1 LAIKSVTQH
10 KTFNEAPAIDR
21 AGCFSLIGGFL
32 NMLQTLLVSG
42 YKAHEL
48 GIFSDKHEGVY
59 YIKKAI
65 AQKLVSLLDEG
76 LEWVIISGQPGVEMW
91 AAEVVFELQTEFSD
105 LKLAV
110 LTPFLEQEA
119 RWKENVQE
127 KYHEILAGADFVDS
141 VSRKPYES
149 PGQLRVKNQ
158 FLVQKS
164 DAVLLLYDEEKDG
177 SPKYYLDAAKQK
189 QEMDN
194 SYEIFYITPY
204 DLDVLVQEEQYNR
217 NE

>member
-1 LAIKSVTQH
+1 
-10 KTFNEAPAIDR
+10 
-21 AGCFSLIGGFL
+21 
-32 NMLQTLLVSG
+32 MLQTLLVSG

-110 LTPFLEQEA
+110 LTPFLEQES

>member
-1 LAIKSVTQH
+1 L
-10 KTFNEAPAIDR
+10 
-21 AGCFSLIGGFL
+21 LI
-32 NMLQTLLVSG
+32 SG

-48 GIFSDKHEGVY
+48 GIFSDKHDGVY

-65 AQKLVSLLDEG
+65 EQRIRTFLDEG

-91 AAEVVFELQTEFSD
+91 AAEVVFILQEEFPD

-110 LTPFLEQEA
+110 LTPFLEQES

-127 KYHEILAGADFVDS
+127 KYHEILAQADFVDS
-141 VSRKPYES
+141 VSRKPYEN
-149 PGQLRVKNQ
+149 PQQLRVKNL

-164 DAVLLLYDEEKDG
+164 DAILLLYDEEKDG
-177 SPKYYLDAAKQK
+177 SPKYYLQAAKQK
-189 QEMDN
+189 QEMDS

-204 DLDVLVQEEQYNR
+204 DLDVIVQEEQWNQ

>member
-1 LAIKSVTQH
+1 
-10 KTFNEAPAIDR
+10 
-21 AGCFSLIGGFL
+21 
-32 NMLQTLLVSG
+32 MLQTLLVSG

-48 GIFSDKHEGVY
+48 GIFSDNHEGVY
-59 YIKKAI
+59 YIKKALQQRI
-65 AQKLVSLLDEG
+65 TSLINEG

-91 AAEVVFELQTEFSD
+91 AAEVVFDLQLGYSD

-110 LTPFLEQEA
+110 LTPFLEQES

-127 KYHEILAGADFVDS
+127 KYQEILLNADFVDS

-149 PGQLRVKNQ
+149 PQQLRVKNQ

-164 DAVLLLYDEEKDG
+164 DAILLLYDEEKDG

-204 DLDVLVQEEQYNR
+204 DLDVLVQEEQWNR